1 MTAMPKP
8 KFSDGE
14 RVLCFHGPLIY
25 EAKALKNSLTKD
37 KQVKYLIHYLGWNK
51 NWDEW
56 VLEDRVLKY
65 NDANIQKQ
73 KEVSKQHASTSA
85 KNKKATQKIKKP
97 KATNARASKVKKP
110 IATGDAVDE
119 QKSRTVTPSLDV
131 DEQSLIED
139 SPTTSISA
147 ASTSLSNE
155 LKRSAS
161 MAQHDLDCPDE
172 AKKIKRRQSSMHAV
186 HDSEIDPQNQTFDEQ
201 KVQVSQI
208 KPPKLEVKLII
219 PEELKRWLI
228 DDSDAVNRQ
237 QKLHA
242 IPAEKTVYDICTDYK
257 EFKTQKEQS
266 EIIDRIT
273 SGLIEYFDV
282 LLGGQLL
289 YKFERHQYASVLEQF
304 PGEPMSKLYGS
315 FHLLR
320 LFVRLGTLLTYNSL
334 DEATLSSMMDHVHA
348 FLDYLVEN
356 SGTLFSMQHFIN
368 VNSEYHRK
376 AQ

>member
-1 MTAMPKP
+1 MIDPQSQT
-8 KFSDGE
+8 
-14 RVLCFHGPLIY
+14 L
-25 EAKALKNSLTKD
+25 
-37 KQVKYLIHYLGWNK
+37 
-51 NWDEW
+51 
-56 VLEDRVLKY
+56 
-65 NDANIQKQ
+65 
-73 KEVSKQHASTSA
+73 
-85 KNKKATQKIKKP
+85 
-97 KATNARASKVKKP
+97 
-110 IATGDAVDE
+110 DE
-119 QKSRTVTPSLDV
+119 QKL
-131 DEQSLIED
+131 QL
-139 SPTTSISA
+139 
-147 ASTSLSNE
+147 
-155 LKRSAS
+155 
-161 MAQHDLDCPDE
+161 
-172 AKKIKRRQSSMHAV
+172 
-186 HDSEIDPQNQTFDEQ
+186 
-201 KVQVSQI
+201 SQI
-208 KPPKLEVKLII
+208 IKAPKLEVKLII

-242 IPAEKTVYDICTDYK
+242 IPAEKTVQDICTDYK
-257 EFKTQKEQS
+257 EFKNQKDQSETS

-289 YKFERHQYASVLEQF
+289 YKFERHQYADILDQY

-334 DEATLSSMMDHVHA
+334 DEATLSSMMDHVHD
-348 FLDYLVEN
+348 FLSYLVEN

>member
-1 MTAMPKP
+1 MIDPQSQT
-8 KFSDGE
+8 
-14 RVLCFHGPLIY
+14 L
-25 EAKALKNSLTKD
+25 
-37 KQVKYLIHYLGWNK
+37 
-51 NWDEW
+51 
-56 VLEDRVLKY
+56 
-65 NDANIQKQ
+65 
-73 KEVSKQHASTSA
+73 
-85 KNKKATQKIKKP
+85 
-97 KATNARASKVKKP
+97 
-110 IATGDAVDE
+110 DE
-119 QKSRTVTPSLDV
+119 QKL
-131 DEQSLIED
+131 QL
-139 SPTTSISA
+139 
-147 ASTSLSNE
+147 
-155 LKRSAS
+155 
-161 MAQHDLDCPDE
+161 
-172 AKKIKRRQSSMHAV
+172 
-186 HDSEIDPQNQTFDEQ
+186 
-201 KVQVSQI
+201 SQI
-208 KPPKLEVKLII
+208 IKAPKLEVKLII

-242 IPAEKTVYDICTDYK
+242 IPAEKTVQDICTDYK
-257 EFKTQKEQS
+257 EFKNQKDQSETS

-289 YKFERHQYASVLEQF
+289 YKFERHQYADILDQY

-334 DEATLSSMMDHVHA
+334 DEATLSSMMDHVHD
-348 FLDYLVEN
+348 FLNYLVEN

>member
-1 MTAMPKP
+1 M
-8 KFSDGE
+8 
-14 RVLCFHGPLIY
+14 L
-25 EAKALKNSLTKD
+25 SL
-37 KQVKYLIHYLGWNK
+37 
-51 NWDEW
+51 
-56 VLEDRVLKY
+56 RR
-65 NDANIQKQ
+65 
-73 KEVSKQHASTSA
+73 
-85 KNKKATQKIKKP
+85 IKW
-97 KATNARASKVKKP
+97 
-110 IATGDAVDE
+110 
-119 QKSRTVTPSLDV
+119 
-131 DEQSLIED
+131 
-139 SPTTSISA
+139 
-147 ASTSLSNE
+147 
-155 LKRSAS
+155 
-161 MAQHDLDCPDE
+161 
-172 AKKIKRRQSSMHAV
+172 RQSSMHAV
-186 HDSEIDPQNQTFDEQ
+186 NDSELIDPQNQTFDEQ

-208 KPPKLEVKLII
+208 KAPKLEVKLII

-242 IPAEKTVYDICTDYK
+242 IPAEKTVHDICTDYR
-257 EFKTQKEQS
+257 EFKNQNKEQT

-289 YKFERHQYASVLEQF
+289 YKFERHQYADILEQF

-334 DEATLSSMMDHVHA
+334 DEATLSTMMEHVHD